1 MLGFRTQGGPGPFKV
16 LESYAVVGRSG
27 LKGVDGPV
35 ANFGKLKRLALHECG
50 MVLLNVRD
58 LLSWPLLSKPR
69 SRANCSFFCM
79 SVMRAGR
86 WVTAHIILTY
96 SVSSD
101 AAHVGLSS
109 LHSASY

>member
-1 MLGFRTQGGPGPFKV
+1 MLSAGFQDPGWPRLFKV

-35 ANFGKLKRLALHECG
+35 LGKLKRLALHECG

-69 SRANCSFFCM
+69 SWANCSFFCM

-96 SVSSD
+96 SISSA